1 MIALSINHPHLE
13 ATTMRTLRLV
23 RIALLLSAIGCASVN
38 VHADTLKNVVLVHG
52 AFADGSGWRPVY
64 DRLVAKGFHVSVVQ
78 EPETSL
84 AEDVAATRRVIDMQ
98 DGPVVLVG
106 HSWGGQVVTE
116 AGADP
121 KVKSLVYLAGL
132 MPDVGESTEKL
143 ETMPQFPPPND
154 DVKATSDGYFYLDPA
169 RFRADFAA
177 DSPRALTDFMAHSQV
192 LLSEEAFKTPAKAA
206 AWKDKPSW
214 FVVPGKDKTI
224 NPDLERWMAKRAG
237 SKVTNV
243 PGSSHT
249 VFLSHPD
256 IVVSVIEAAAGR

>member
-1 MIALSINHPHLE
+1 MWNLRLISIALIACLVGCL
-13 ATTMRTLRLV
+13 TTAAR
-23 RIALLLSAIGCASVN
+23 AE
-38 VHADTLKNVVLVHG
+38 TLKNIVLVHG

-84 AEDVAATRRVIDMQ
+84 ADDVIATRRVIDMQ

-132 MPDVGESTEKL
+132 MPDVGESTETL
-143 ETMPQFPPPND
+143 ETMAQFPAPNN
-154 DVKATSDGYFYLDPA
+154 DVKATADGYFYLDPTK
-169 RFRADFAA
+169 FRADFAA
-177 DSPRALTDFMAHSQV
+177 DSPPALADFMAHSQV
-192 LLSEEAFKTPAKAA
+192 LLSEQAFKTPAKAA
-206 AWKDKPSW
+206 AWRDKPSW
-214 FVVPGKDKTI
+214 YVVPGKDKTI

-237 SKVTNV
+237 AKVTEV
-243 PGSSHT
+243 PESSHT

-256 IVVSVIEAAAGR
+256 IVVSVITAAAGK